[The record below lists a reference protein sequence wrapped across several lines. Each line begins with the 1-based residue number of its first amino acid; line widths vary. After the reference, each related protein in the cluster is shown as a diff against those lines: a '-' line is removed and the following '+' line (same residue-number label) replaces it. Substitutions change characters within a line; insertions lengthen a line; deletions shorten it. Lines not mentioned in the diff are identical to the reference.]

1 MVNLFN
7 QIQSYLSRKEKL
19 NFNFIIILAILTSF
33 LEMISVA
40 AIIPL
45 VKIIVGNN
53 DFSDIFFFKNFES
66 LIDIDLD
73 QKSLLGLIMVLI
85 LGLFVLKAFVIFLC
99 ECFKETYLKQM
110 HDSLSSKLYKYYINI
125 DYQKLSNFKLSDKLR
140 HIGQVGFIVS
150 FLKSSYIFVSDIILF
165 IFLISFLFFF
175 NFKMTLMLS
184 IILSIVAL
192 TITAFSKKK
201 IINYSKIA
209 QQNVSATYENTIS
222 ALSSMK
228 EIIILKRRSIFGQ
241 RFNNAIYTITKFT
254 RKNNLLRFLPK
265 IIYEVVTIFIIF
277 LIIIFLLIDGK
288 SLIDNLEILA
298 IYVVALL
305 KIIPSFNKI
314 VVNYQ
319 NLNTSYAP
327 AKETLDELKNVKS
340 ENSLSNLEVPS
351 KNEIIFSDKI
361 IINDLS
367 FSYENGK
374 DEVLKNINLEIKK
387 GDIIGFY
394 GPSGGGKSTFINL
407 LLGLLKPT
415 KGNIMVNSLSI
426 EKNLNSWHNSV
437 SYVPQDI
444 FLFNDTIKKNILF
457 GLDESEINQ
466 MLFEKI
472 LDLSNLNEFLSKT
485 PNGLNTIVGEKAMKL
500 SGGQAQRICI
510 ARSLLKEPQI
520 IFLDEATSKLDEK
533 NEFEI
538 LEKLTSKLQND
549 TTLIVVS
556 HRVNTL
562 KAFSDK
568 VYKIENQTIKIENEK

>member
-7 QIQSYLSRKEKL
+7 EIRSYINKKEKL
-19 NFNFIIILAILTSF
+19 NFNFIIILSILTSF
-33 LEMISVA
+33 LELISIA

-53 DFSDIFFFKNFES
+53 DFSDTFFFKDLKNYT
-66 LIDIDLD
+66 DVDLD
-73 QKSLLGLIMVLI
+73 QKSLIVLIMVLI
-85 LGLFVLKAFVIFLC
+85 LAIFIVKALVIFFC
-99 ECFKETYLKQM
+99 ESFKETYLKNM

-140 HIGQVGFIVS
+140 HVGQVVFIVS

-165 IFLISFLFFF
+165 IILISFLFFF
-175 NFKMTLMLS
+175 NFKMTLILG
-184 IILSIVAL
+184 IILSIVAII
-192 TITAFSKKK
+192 ITASSKKK

-209 QQNVSATYENTIS
+209 QKNVSATYENTIS

-228 EIIILKRRSIFGQ
+228 EIIILKRRSIFDQ
-241 RFNNAIYTITKFT
+241 RFNDAVYAITKFT

-277 LIIIFLLIDGK
+277 LIIIFLLMDGK
-288 SLIDNLEILA
+288 SLIYNLEILA

-314 VVNYQ
+314 VINYQ

-340 ENSLSNLEVPS
+340 ENSESNLEVS
-351 KNEIIFSDKI
+351 NKNEIIFSDKI
-361 IINDLS
+361 KINNLS

-374 DEVLKNINLEIKK
+374 DEVLKNVNLEIKK

-415 KGNIMVNSLSI
+415 KGNIIINSLSI

-444 FLFNDTIKKNILF
+444 FLLNDTIKNNILF
-457 GLDESEINQ
+457 GINESEISQN
-466 MLFEKI
+466 LFEKALEI
-472 LDLSNLNEFLSKT
+472 SNLNEFLDKT
-485 PNGLNTIVGEKAMKL
+485 PEGLNTIVGEKAIKL
-500 SGGQAQRICI
+500 SGGQAQRICL
-510 ARSLLKEPQI
+510 ARSLLKEPKI

-533 NEFEI
+533 NEYEI
-538 LEKLTSKLQND
+538 LEKLISKLQKD
-549 TTLIVVS
+549 TTLIIVS

-562 KAFSDK
+562 KTFSNK
-568 VYKIENQTIKIENEK
+568 VYKIDNKNIKLEYEK

>member
-7 QIQSYLSRKEKL
+7 EIQSYINKKEKL
-19 NFNFIIILAILTSF
+19 NFNFIIILSILTSF
-33 LEMISVA
+33 LELISIA

-53 DFSDIFFFKNFES
+53 DFSDTFFFKDLENYT
-66 LIDIDLD
+66 DVDLD
-73 QKSLLGLIMVLI
+73 QKSLIVLIMVLI
-85 LGLFVLKAFVIFLC
+85 LAIFIIKALVIFFC
-99 ECFKETYLKQM
+99 ESFKETYLKNM
-110 HDSLSSKLYKYYINI
+110 HDGLSSKLYKYYINI

-140 HIGQVGFIVS
+140 HVGQVGFIVS

-165 IFLISFLFFF
+165 VFLISFLFFF
-175 NFKMTLMLS
+175 NFKMTLILA
-184 IILSIVAL
+184 IILSIIAL
-192 TITAFSKKK
+192 IITASSKKK

-209 QQNVSATYENTIS
+209 QKNVSATYENTIS
-222 ALSSMK
+222 ALRSMK
-228 EIIILKRRSIFGQ
+228 EIIILKRRSIFDQ
-241 RFNNAIYTITKFT
+241 RFNDAIYAITKFT

-288 SLIDNLEILA
+288 SLINNLEILA

-314 VVNYQ
+314 VINYQ

-340 ENSLSNLEVPS
+340 ENSVLNREVSN

-361 IINDLS
+361 KINNLS

-415 KGNIMVNSLSI
+415 KGNIIINSLSI

-444 FLFNDTIKKNILF
+444 FLLNDTIKNNILF
-457 GLDESEINQ
+457 GINESEISQN
-466 MLFEKI
+466 LFEKALEI
-472 LDLSNLNEFLSKT
+472 SNLNEFLDKT
-485 PNGLNTIVGEKAMKL
+485 PEGLNTIVGENAIKL
-500 SGGQAQRICI
+500 SGGQAQRICL
-510 ARSLLKEPQI
+510 ARSLLKETKI

-533 NEFEI
+533 NEYEI
-538 LEKLTSKLQND
+538 LEKLISKLQKD
-549 TTLIVVS
+549 KTLIIVS

-562 KAFSDK
+562 KTFSNK
-568 VYKIENQTIKIENEK
+568 VYKIDNKNIKLEYEK